1 MEQQY
6 QDTIGPRPPIFTNLD
21 GAALTPI
28 IGPAPPDNLI
38 HDAEFVEY
46 EEVHPKDDG
55 QKESAHPAVTQDIRH
70 MYDGLFEHLNKTY
83 NLDVKYDPE
92 SPMASMQ
99 SLIDSTNSAAM
110 AIYVNEGMKKS
121 ILLLIPTLMSAIM
134 ELSKTTLTPKTFEEL
149 SYENKVITIEKL
161 VGWMEKLT
169 AISEQVNKNQGTE
182 MLRNLKHEEDTTSM
196 MDNPKVMDFL
206 RQYAQGIKDKE
217 QQ

>member
-1 MEQQY
+1 
-6 QDTIGPRPPIFTNLD
+6 
-21 GAALTPI
+21 
-28 IGPAPPDNLI
+28 
-38 HDAEFVEY
+38 
-46 EEVHPKDDG
+46 
-55 QKESAHPAVTQDIRH
+55 
-70 MYDGLFEHLNKTY
+70 
-83 NLDVKYDPE
+83 
-92 SPMASMQ
+92 
-99 SLIDSTNSAAM
+99 
-110 AIYVNEGMKKS
+110 MKKS

-206 RQYAQGIKDKE
+206 RQYAQDMKDKN
-217 QQ
+217 